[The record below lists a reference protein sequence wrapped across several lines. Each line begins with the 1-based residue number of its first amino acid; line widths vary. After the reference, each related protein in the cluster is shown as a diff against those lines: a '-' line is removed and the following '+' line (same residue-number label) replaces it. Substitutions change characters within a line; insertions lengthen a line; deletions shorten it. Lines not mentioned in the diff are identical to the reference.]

1 VYRDWAEFET
11 LQIFFEPTATQT
23 NLVAPEVIVELSFV
37 HVEPALGVAAN
48 EGETPKVNASAIE
61 IARNFFIL
69 SPKRLY

>member
-1 VYRDWAEFET
+1 
-11 LQIFFEPTATQT
+11 
-23 NLVAPEVIVELSFV
+23 VAPEVIVELSFV